1 MCQRKCYFML
11 YKRKEM
17 WYIIT
22 MINKYYEDENLDALL
37 KEFNIEEDEQEVEI
51 PSNDEIEDLEMFNQ

>member
-1 MCQRKCYFML
+1 ML

-22 MINKYYEDENLDALL
+22 MINKYYEDENLDTLL
-37 KEFNIEEDEQEVEI
+37 KEYDIEEHEEEVEI
-51 PSNDEIEDLEMFNQ
+51 PTNDEIEDLEMFNQ

>member
-1 MCQRKCYFML
+1 MPKKVL
-11 YKRKEM
+11 VNRKEM
-17 WYIIT
+17 WYSID

-51 PSNDEIEDLEMFNQ
+51 ATNDEIEDLEMFNQ

>member
-1 MCQRKCYFML
+1 ML

-51 PSNDEIEDLEMFNQ
+51 PTNDEIEDLEMFNQ

>member
-1 MCQRKCYFML
+1 ML

-37 KEFNIEEDEQEVEI
+37 EEYDIEEHEEEVEI
-51 PSNDEIEDLEMFNQ
+51 PTNDEIEDLEMFNQ

>member
-1 MCQRKCYFML
+1 MPKKVLVFNQKV
-11 YKRKEM
+11 
-17 WYIIT
+17 WYSID

-51 PSNDEIEDLEMFNQ
+51 ATNDEIEDLEMFNQ